1 MEAKDRDAA
10 EAEFGDLL
18 FTAMNLA
25 RHLKVDAESA
35 LRRSNAKFRSGLRRW
50 SGRAADAKGWKRG
63 RPDELEAL
71 WAAAKSDRS

>member
-1 MEAKDRDAA
+1 M

-35 LRRSNAKFRSGLRRW
+35 LRRSNAKFRARFAAME
-50 SGRAADAKGWKRG
+50 RAAGGSTALETLSAAELDRLWEEAK
-63 RPDELEAL
+63 
-71 WAAAKSDRS
+71 AAE